1 MNEREIRLSEDLML
15 IQRRYNAMLQEK
27 DAEIDRLK
35 SLLDRA
41 TSFEAPSTT
50 GKRLAGKASK

>member
-1 MNEREIRLSEDLML
+1 MNEREIKLSQDLML
-15 IQRRYNAMLQEK
+15 LQRRYNAMMREK
-27 DAEIDRLK
+27 DTAIARLS

-50 GKRLAGKASK
+50 RKRLAREGGK